1 MDSKIIL
8 MIGVIIV
15 GKNIKIL
22 TVDNLQEGMVTASQV
37 QQNGALLLNSDVK
50 ITKAII
56 NRLKRMYFFG
66 SVEVY
71 DDNQIQESIE
81 SQSIS
86 NENNLEN
93 ILIDNSPITTN
104 QEFTELKDQTK
115 KSDINNKSVD
125 LEKVYDSKYKRVENE
140 FNNMSNELVDIF
152 DRIVEVKGKIILS
165 DIRRIEEF
173 GRRIQNELKSTSTVI
188 KNIVLKGSGT
198 DSIYRHCVNVAAL
211 SALLGTWIGLEEY
224 KLKSLIYTAILH
236 DCGKV
241 MVDKEILNKET
252 RLSNEE
258 FVSIKK
264 HTNYGYNLVKNIA
277 GLDKHISY
285 GVLMHHER
293 LDGSGYPLGVKS
305 NGIHPFAKIV
315 AIADI
320 FDAINSNRGYKRKKM
335 PFEAMQIVRDESE
348 TKIDYEYA
356 RVFLEHISNYYMG
369 EEALLN
375 NGEKCKIM
383 QVNIDDLENPVVFKN
398 GKFIDLS
405 KVNNLYV
412 KEIIE

>member
-1 MDSKIIL
+1 MNSTIIL

-22 TVDNLQEGMVTASQV
+22 TVDDLQEGMVTASKV
-37 QQNGALLLNSDVK
+37 EQNGALLLNNDVK
-50 ITKAII
+50 ITKSII

-71 DDNQIQESIE
+71 DDDNQIQESTE

-86 NENNLEN
+86 NEDNLKNISKNNIQSSISQNFIKQDKN
-93 ILIDNSPITTN
+93 II
-104 QEFTELKDQTK
+104 KTK
-115 KSDINNKSVD
+115 EDD
-125 LEKVYDSKYKRVENE
+125 LEKIYDSKYRKVETE
-140 FNNMSNELVDIF
+140 FNNMSKELVNIF
-152 DRIVEVKGKIILS
+152 DRIVQAKGKIGLD

-173 GRRIQNELKSTSTVI
+173 EGRIQNELKSTSTII
-188 KNIVLKGSGT
+188 KNIVLKGSGI
-198 DSIYRHCVNVAAL
+198 DCIYRHSVNVAAL
-211 SALLGTWIGLEEY
+211 SALLGTWIGMEDY
-224 KLKSLIYTAILH
+224 KLKSLIDTAILH

-241 MVDKEILNKET
+241 MVDNNVLNKET
-252 RLSNEE
+252 KLSNDE
-258 FVSIKK
+258 FISIKK

-293 LDGSGYPLGVKS
+293 LDGTGYPLGVKS

-320 FDAINSNRGYKRKKM
+320 FDAINSNRGYKMKKP
-335 PFEAMQIVRDESE
+335 PFEAMQIVKDESDK
-348 TKIDYEYA
+348 KIDSEYA

-375 NGEKCKIM
+375 NSEKCKIM
-383 QVNIDDLENPVVFKN
+383 QVNIDDLKNPIVFKN
-398 GKFIDLS
+398 GKFLDLS

-412 KEIIE
+412 KEIIV